1 MQVDPIKPTLKA
13 PGTEHLTLKYDK
25 LVSCF
30 AFKLC
35 MRRYILALMD
45 ALGVRRAALLGHS
58 AGAPVALDAALMSP
72 ERCAALL
79 MVAPAVF
86 VGEKPSAEPAAK
98 PSGGGFTPPLD
109 RALRFA
115 WLRFLISQDATGLNY
130 VRGSVGRQIAA
141 IEVEPYTGPFFSS
154 A

>member
-1 MQVDPIKPTLKA
+1 LKPEHDA
-13 PGTEHLTLKYDK
+13 PL
-25 LVSCF
+25 SNF
-30 AFKLC
+30 AFNFNL
-35 MRRYILALMD
+35 RRYIL
-45 ALGVRRAALLGHS
+45 
-58 AGAPVALDAALMSP
+58 
-72 ERCAALL
+72 
-79 MVAPAVF
+79 VAPAVF

-141 IEVEPYTGPFFSS
+141 IEVEPYTGSFSS
-154 A
+154 SA